1 MADNDQNLQP
11 ERYGG
16 ANGGLLKPKKGVA
29 ILCAITVTLSMFV
42 ALLTTNL
49 DTVKSWFTP
58 STEAGD
64 IIEDPNIENP
74 DIPGVDQ
81 GGEQTPG
88 TDQGGTET
96 PGTDQG
102 GDQNQDQQE
111 VTQEQ
116 KLTAI
121 AENLFASKFGTQGR
135 TVEVL
140 NCYLNN
146 DCTATFGGNDVAATK
161 VTVNAKITNNGK
173 VTYKSSAIIIDG
185 TGYATIEEAI
195 DAIYGK
201 TVDDQGKVDLAAGG
215 CKTKSV
221 AQAGDLNNYLT
232 LTCNLSSEEAKN
244 RMDTMNENIKSF
256 FNLSADHT
264 VIVTDGYRDQR
275 DAKGNGVYCLNIE
288 VYDANGVLVG
298 YKVIEIDQP
307 YNFLNK
313 EIFEELLGSATSP
326 NAICTYD
333 GEVYKGYTAN
343 ANGEKVVTEPGMSL
357 S

>member
-1 MADNDQNLQP
+1 MADNDQNVQP

-16 ANGGLLKPKKGVA
+16 ANGGSLTPKKGLAV
-29 ILCAITVTLSMFV
+29 LCAITVTLGMFV
-42 ALLTTNL
+42 AVLTANF

-58 STEAGD
+58 STSAGEVV
-64 IIEDPNIENP
+64 EDPNIGENT
-74 DIPGVDQ
+74 PGLDQ

-102 GDQNQDQQE
+102 GDQNQDQEQ
-111 VTQEQ
+111 VTYEQ
-116 KLTAI
+116 KLA
-121 AENLFASKFGTQGR
+121 AVVENLFASKFGSQGR

-140 NCYLNN
+140 SCYLNN

-161 VTVNAKITNNGK
+161 VTVNAKVTNNGK

-195 DAIYGK
+195 EAIYGK
-201 TVDDQGKVDLAAGG
+201 SVDDKGNIDLAASG
-215 CKTKSV
+215 CKTKSA
-221 AQAGDLNNYLT
+221 AQAGELTNYLT

-256 FNLSADHT
+256 FGLSSDHS
-264 VIVTDGYRDQR
+264 VIVTDAYRDQR

-288 VYDANGVLVG
+288 IYDANGVLVG
-298 YKVIEIDQP
+298 YKVLEIDQQ

-313 EIFEELLGSATSP
+313 EIFEELLGSASSP
-326 NAICTYD
+326 NALCVYD

-343 ANGEKVVTEPGMSL
+343 SSGEKVVTEPAMSL